1 MIKIADLN
9 DQARTTLQGV
19 RLVITRGIFELPDAY
34 AIVENVRA
42 FEDFG
47 PANDPYD
54 EHDFGSFVHNSNTV
68 FWKIDCYDWDLSM
81 HSPDPAEPT
90 ITARVLT
97 IMLAE
102 EN

>member
-42 FEDFG
+42 F
-47 PANDPYD
+47 A
-54 EHDFGSFVHNSNTV
+54 
-68 FWKIDCYDWDLSM
+68 
-81 HSPDPAEPT
+81 
-90 ITARVLT
+90 AR
-97 IMLAE
+97 
-102 EN
+102 